1 MGVQP
6 ARSVVSGPHTHQSS
20 ASRPQVATAR
30 CPIRSV
36 YSGPGKKT
44 NIIFFKLDPPRSDCP
59 YEPRRVLIVACVNVS
74 SDAIY
79 LVPIQDPCSYDQGA
93 YPDTGC
99 EVQDDVYDED
109 YEQITQLRT
118 AGRSSRVSSMQRVSS
133 VSSSTPSMNSSRTL
147 FKNSWTKNRI

>member
-20 ASRPQVATAR
+20 ASRPQVVTAR

-44 NIIFFKLDPPRSDCP
+44 NIIFFNVVVGPPRSDCP

-79 LVPIQDPCSYDQGA
+79 LVPIQDPYSCDQGA
-93 YPDTGC
+93 YPDTGY
-99 EVQDDVYDED
+99 EVQDDEYDED
-109 YEQITQLRT
+109 YEQITQEDC
-118 AGRSSRVSSMQRVSS
+118 
-133 VSSSTPSMNSSRTL
+133 
-147 FKNSWTKNRI
+147 